1 MPFYESTFIVRPDA
15 SPQQVEAL
23 AGEMETLVKDQG
35 GAVPKTEIWGLKSLA
50 YKIKKNRKGH
60 YVYMTM
66 EAPAA
71 ALGELERT
79 LHFNEDVLRFM
90 SIKIDALDPEAS
102 PMMRNNSSRED
113 RSIRRDGE
121 REPDAE
127 EVSEAPKVEAPK
139 AEAEAGKGETATEG
153 DT

>member
-35 GAVPKTEIWGLKSLA
+35 GSVPKTEIWGLKSLA

-66 EAPAA
+66 EAPAV

-79 LHFNEDVLRFM
+79 LHFNEDVLRYM
-90 SIKIDALDPEAS
+90 SIKVDGLDPEAS
-102 PMMRNNSSRED
+102 PMMRNKSSRED

-121 REPDAE
+121 
-127 EVSEAPKVEAPK
+127 
-139 AEAEAGKGETATEG
+139 TES
-153 DT
+153 DDDDERR

>member
-1 MPFYESTFIVRPDA
+1 MLNRRLDHGKQPNLEGFMPFYESTFIVRPDA

-35 GAVPKTEIWGLKSLA
+35 GSVPKTEIWGLKSLA

-66 EAPAA
+66 EAPAT
-71 ALGELERT
+71 ALGELERS
-79 LHFNEDVLRFM
+79 LHFNEDVLRYM
-90 SIKIDALDPEAS
+90 SIKVDALDPEAS
-102 PMMRNNSSRED
+102 PMMRNKSSRED

-121 REPDAE
+121 TESDDD
-127 EVSEAPKVEAPK
+127 S
-139 AEAEAGKGETATEG
+139 EG
-153 DT
+153 DD